1 MENNSVNMQNPSL
14 PGARMQNGVIDL
26 STLGAKPAPT
36 RQVESP
42 FISDVVEANFEVEV
56 LQKSKQVPVIV
67 NLGSSRHAPSLQVLQ
82 LLEKLIVEFGGKISL
97 ARVDTDVSP
106 QIAAA
111 FQTQTIP
118 AVYLVL
124 NGQVQPLFNEVP
136 HEAQVRSIFEQVV
149 EVAEKAG
156 LANLANTSDVDS
168 ENEVEKPI
176 DPRFSKAFAAMEAGE
191 WDLAEAEFKTVLNAA
206 PADEEAKI
214 GIIQVGLF
222 KRTDGVD
229 LESVIGKSLEDTD
242 TYLEVADCLM
252 MLGQSV
258 AAFDLLI
265 AGVKNFQGE
274 HRELLKQRLLDFFV
288 LVGESDEVRSAR
300 RQLTNALF

>member
-1 MENNSVNMQNPSL
+1 M
-14 PGARMQNGVIDL
+14 RIQNGVIDL
-26 STLGAKPAPT
+26 STLGAKPNQANK
-36 RQVESP
+36 VDSP
-42 FISDVVEANFEVEV
+42 FIVDVVEANFEAEV
-56 LQKSKQVPVIV
+56 LLKSKQIPVIV
-67 NLGSSRHAPSLQVLQ
+67 SLGSSRHAPSLQVSAI
-82 LLEKLIVEFGGKISL
+82 LEKLIIEFAGKISL
-97 ARVDTDVSP
+97 ARVDVDASP

-111 FQTQTIP
+111 FQTQTVP

-136 HEAQVRSIFEQVV
+136 QESQVRSIFDQIV

-156 LANLANTSDVDS
+156 LSSGEKETGLIEQTRT
-168 ENEVEKPI
+168 EEEKPV
-176 DPRFSKAFAAMEAGE
+176 DPRFVKAFEAMEAGD
-191 WDLAEAEFKTVLNAA
+191 WDLAEAEFKTVLNAT

-229 LESVIGKSLEDTD
+229 FDSVIGKSLDNVA

-258 AAFDLLI
+258 PAFDLLI
-265 AGVKNFQGE
+265 AGVSNFTSE
-274 HRELLKQRLLDFFV
+274 DRESLKLRLLDFFV
-288 LVGESDEVRSAR
+288 LVGESDEVRTAR